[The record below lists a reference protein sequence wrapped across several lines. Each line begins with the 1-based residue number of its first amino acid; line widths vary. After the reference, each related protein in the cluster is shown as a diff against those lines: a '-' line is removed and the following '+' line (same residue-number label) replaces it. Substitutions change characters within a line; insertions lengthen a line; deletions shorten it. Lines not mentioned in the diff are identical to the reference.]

1 MTTTPMTT
9 TSQGLTDLG
18 PRAKPG
24 AQAGR
29 PGSLGAPEAAL
40 RRWFGYASF
49 RPGQREIITAI
60 LAGRDVLAILPTG
73 GGKSLCFQVPGL
85 ILEGYTLV
93 ISPLISLMQDQVQN
107 LRARGIA
114 AVHVDSLMGRNTYNR
129 ALYESQE
136 RRFRFLYTSPERLRN
151 ANFLRFARRNP
162 PAFMVVDEAHCVSQW
177 GHDFRPSYL
186 AIPDFLRALPA
197 RPRYAAFTAT
207 ATPFVRQD
215 IIRHLA
221 LVRPTLVVRG
231 FDRPNLFLAKRR
243 PWNKDRALREEMERL
258 RGRCGIVYCA
268 THATVERVTRLLRQ
282 QGIDAA
288 RYHAGLSVAERR
300 ETGARF
306 AAGDLSV
313 VAATSAFGMGIDR
326 GDVSFIL
333 HYNMPANLEE
343 YYQEAGR
350 TGRDGGPAYCRLF
363 YNEGDRALCEA
374 LLRRQAHPEHGL
386 RLLDT
391 MWRYCR
397 YDGCLRNFIL
407 SYFGEGTRGPCGHC
421 GGCQGVTGERP

>member
-1 MTTTPMTT
+1 MTT

-186 AIPDFLRALPA
+186 AIPDFCAPF
-197 RPRYAAFTAT
+197 PRGPGT
-207 ATPFVRQD
+207 R
-215 IIRHLA
+215 
-221 LVRPTLVVRG
+221 
-231 FDRPNLFLAKRR
+231 
-243 PWNKDRALREEMERL
+243 RL
-258 RGRCGIVYCA
+258 RRRRRRSCGRISSAIWPWSG
-268 THATVERVTRLLRQ
+268 
-282 QGIDAA
+282 
-288 RYHAGLSVAERR
+288 RR
-300 ETGARF
+300 
-306 AAGDLSV
+306 S
-313 VAATSAFGMGIDR
+313 
-326 GDVSFIL
+326 
-333 HYNMPANLEE
+333 
-343 YYQEAGR
+343 
-350 TGRDGGPAYCRLF
+350 
-363 YNEGDRALCEA
+363 
-374 LLRRQAHPEHGL
+374 
-386 RLLDT
+386 
-391 MWRYCR
+391 
-397 YDGCLRNFIL
+397 
-407 SYFGEGTRGPCGHC
+407 
-421 GGCQGVTGERP
+421 